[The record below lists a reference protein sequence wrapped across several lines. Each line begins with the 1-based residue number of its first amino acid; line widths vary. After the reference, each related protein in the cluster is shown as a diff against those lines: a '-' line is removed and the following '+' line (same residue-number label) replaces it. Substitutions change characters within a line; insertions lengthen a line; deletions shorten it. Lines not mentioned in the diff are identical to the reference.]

1 VISDGER
8 HYLQVALTEL
18 QIRQSLADRITLSRL
33 NNILMCWQYYSAQ
46 LGLVNMYRVS
56 DEPFAR
62 RALIFVEKSYP
73 EKDFP

>member
-1 VISDGER
+1 MKQRGSQR
-8 HYLQVALTEL
+8 NW
-18 QIRQSLADRITLSRL
+18 L